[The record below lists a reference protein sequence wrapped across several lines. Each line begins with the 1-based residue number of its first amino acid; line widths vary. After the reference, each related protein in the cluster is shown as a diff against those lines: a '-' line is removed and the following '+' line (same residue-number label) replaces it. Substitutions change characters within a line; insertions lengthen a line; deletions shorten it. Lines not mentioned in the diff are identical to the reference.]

1 MIKRELLANYPRED
15 KELKEKNK
23 IAKKLDKN
31 KKLQRN
37 LIKAY
42 MKGENYYKF
51 SISGGNSAM
60 ADFVEEYF
68 ETLGYKC
75 KAIYWY
81 SLKEMEVVVRF

>member
-31 KKLQRN
+31 RRLQRN

-42 MKGENYYKF
+42 KKGENYYKF
-51 SISGGNSAM
+51 SMSGGNSAM
-60 ADFVEEYF
+60 ADFIEEYF
-68 ETLGYKC
+68 GTLGYKC
-75 KAIYWY
+75 KAMYWY
-81 SLKEMEVVVRF
+81 SLKEIEVVVRF

>member
-15 KELKEKNK
+15 KELKAKNK

-31 KKLQRN
+31 RRLQRN

-42 MKGENYYKF
+42 KKGENYYKF
-51 SISGGNSAM
+51 SMSGGNSAI
-60 ADFVEEYF
+60 ANFVEEYF

-75 KAIYWY
+75 NAMYWY
-81 SLKEMEVVVRF
+81 SLKEIEVVVRF

>member
-31 KKLQRN
+31 RRLQRN

-42 MKGENYYKF
+42 KKGENYYKF
-51 SISGGNSAM
+51 SISGGNCRIAN
-60 ADFVEEYF
+60 FVEEYF

-75 KAIYWY
+75 NAMYWY
-81 SLKEMEVVVRF
+81 SLKEIEVVVRF